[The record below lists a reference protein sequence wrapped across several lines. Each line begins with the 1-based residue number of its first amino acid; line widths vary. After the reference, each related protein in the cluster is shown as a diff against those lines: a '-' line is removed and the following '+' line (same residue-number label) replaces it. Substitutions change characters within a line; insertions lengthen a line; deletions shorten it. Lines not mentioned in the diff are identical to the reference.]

1 LSILGELKRRNVFRV
16 AAAYVIAS
24 WLIIQVVSE
33 VDAPLNL
40 PDWFDTVVIV
50 LLAIGFPIATLFAWA
65 FELTPEGIRTTQP
78 GEKGEHKAASNKLDY
93 ALIGALIV
101 VAGAIAWNQ
110 TDSQSGDS
118 NLSRA
123 PIADGRSIAV
133 LPFVD
138 MSPEGDQEYFGDGI
152 AEELLNELTRLE
164 GLRVAGRTSSFSFK
178 GGDQDIRVIG
188 ESLNVDLV
196 LEGSVRKDGDRVRIT
211 AQLIDTADG
220 YHHWSQTYNRHQED
234 IFAIQDEIADAIA
247 GVLGVRLGVGD
258 VNSFRGAGTNSLAAY
273 ESYLL
278 AMTMP
283 VFSDDRIRA
292 FERAVQI
299 DPDYAAALAE
309 LGLSIASTMWV
320 NQPEMAPE
328 ILDRALPILL
338 RAIELRPDSAY
349 AYSLLA
355 TANYAR
361 LDWEQSE
368 QYYQKA
374 LDISRDGG
382 TLSNYGNMLMRSGR
396 SEAAIRAYSEAA
408 EAERYPDGLDN
419 LNLNAYLSMGRLAE
433 VQDYAAQLPGNSA
446 ISYLLALNQANVT
459 AIKAA
464 ISAAPRNLTGI
475 TELAVPL
482 LQVLESPS
490 EALEL
495 LRSVYANTDI
505 VWPSK
510 YHDIALL
517 AAYYGD
523 PEFSLDV
530 FSNELRLTTIRF
542 GALWYPVMSDVR
554 QLPGFKELMLEVNLV
569 DYWRAYGW
577 SSHCR
582 PLGEEDFECS

>member
-1 LSILGELKRRNVFRV
+1 
-16 AAAYVIAS
+16 
-24 WLIIQVVSE
+24 
-33 VDAPLNL
+33 
-40 PDWFDTVVIV
+40 
-50 LLAIGFPIATLFAWA
+50 
-65 FELTPEGIRTTQP
+65 
-78 GEKGEHKAASNKLDY
+78 
-93 ALIGALIV
+93 
-101 VAGAIAWNQ
+101 
-110 TDSQSGDS
+110 
-118 NLSRA
+118 
-123 PIADGRSIAV
+123 
-133 LPFVD
+133 
-138 MSPEGDQEYFGDGI
+138 
-152 AEELLNELTRLE
+152 
-164 GLRVAGRTSSFSFK
+164 
-178 GGDQDIRVIG
+178 
-188 ESLNVDLV
+188 
-196 LEGSVRKDGDRVRIT
+196 
-211 AQLIDTADG
+211 
-220 YHHWSQTYNRHQED
+220 
-234 IFAIQDEIADAIA
+234 
-247 GVLGVRLGVGD
+247 
-258 VNSFRGAGTNSLAAY
+258 
-273 ESYLL
+273 LL